1 MLKSIDEFL
10 KDTALEDDVTIA
22 NIKLNQISYKICYMH
37 QLADI
42 KKYNFEVRPYIN
54 EENYQNLATIFGG
67 IIKPITD
74 LSKSNLEYLLYS
86 GNILLLFV
94 DNNLFYSLEYA
105 QKPKRSITDSIL
117 DPEDPMTS
125 RDGLIEDLS
134 DNLTLLKR
142 RLKTNNLQVKKYQL
156 GLISKCD
163 CAIVYMKNFYDKLT
177 LDMVLSKIQN
187 YKPDIVTSIS
197 DISVLYQDKGLLPQI
212 FSTSSPEIIAD
223 ALIKGRIAILLDNSP
238 IALIVPAT
246 LSTFT
251 TSKSYKNMPKYY
263 TIFNHLFISV
273 FFLFAIFFMGLF
285 IAIINFH
292 RDILSNALLA
302 NIQITERGT
311 NWPMFVEVIIVYLL
325 FEFYRFSTSRSTNN
339 YIQNIIVILGGLFIG
354 QNAIQ
359 SGTIGAIIL
368 FLTSISYLAVFA
380 ITTNNYL
387 ITSINIFRFFILVL
401 SFTMGLF
408 GFIISSLI
416 VLFYMFKQKN
426 DGTYY
431 LYPFIPFDLKKFKQ
445 YFMPNNQMEKV
456 TK

>member
-1 MLKSIDEFL
+1 MSKSIDEFL

-94 DNNLFYSLEYA
+94 GNNLFYSLEYA

-387 ITSINIFRFFILVL
+387 ITSINIFRFFILIL

>member
-387 ITSINIFRFFILVL
+387 ITSINIFRFFILIL

>member
-1 MLKSIDEFL
+1 MLQSIDEFL
-10 KDTALEDDVTIA
+10 KNAALEDDITVAT
-22 NIKLNQISYKICYMH
+22 IKLNNLSYTICYMQ
-37 QLADI
+37 QLVDI
-42 KKYNFEVRPYIN
+42 KKFNFEIRPSIQI
-54 EENYQNLATIFGG
+54 ENYQDLSTTFGG
-67 IIKPITD
+67 IMKHITD
-74 LSKSNLEYLLYS
+74 LSQSNLEYLLYS

-94 DNNLFYSLEYA
+94 ENNLFYSLEYA
-105 QKPKRSITDSIL
+105 QKPKRGITDSIL

-156 GLISKCD
+156 GLVSKCD

-177 LDMVLSKIQN
+177 LDMVLTKIQN

-197 DISVLYQDKGLLPQI
+197 DIGVLYQDDVLLPQI

-263 TIFNHLFISV
+263 TIFNHIFISV
-273 FFLFAIFFMGLF
+273 FFLFAVFFMGLF

-387 ITSINIFRFFILVL
+387 ITSINIFRFFILIL

-431 LYPFIPFDLKKFKQ
+431 LYPFIPFDMKKFKQ
-445 YFMPNNQMEKV
+445 YFMPNSTMEKV

>member
-1 MLKSIDEFL
+1 M
-10 KDTALEDDVTIA
+10 
-22 NIKLNQISYKICYMH
+22 
-37 QLADI
+37 
-42 KKYNFEVRPYIN
+42 
-54 EENYQNLATIFGG
+54 
-67 IIKPITD
+67 
-74 LSKSNLEYLLYS
+74 
-86 GNILLLFV
+86 LLFV

-387 ITSINIFRFFILVL
+387 ITSINIFRFFILIL

-431 LYPFIPFDLKKFKQ
+431 LYPFIPVSYTHLTL
-445 YFMPNNQMEKV
+445 P
-456 TK
+456 TT

>member
-1 MLKSIDEFL
+1 MLETIKNFL
-10 KDTALEDDVTIA
+10 KEASLEDDITVA
-22 NIKLNQISYKICYMH
+22 NIKNNDVNFTICYMH

-42 KKYNFEVRPYIN
+42 KRFNFEIRPYIQK
-54 EENYQNLATIFGG
+54 ENIGELETTFGG
-67 IIKPITD
+67 ICQNITD
-74 LSKSNLEYLLYS
+74 VSVSNLEYLLYN
-86 GNILLLFV
+86 GNILLLFLE
-94 DNNLFYSLEYA
+94 NNLYYTLEYA
-105 QKPKRSITDSIL
+105 QKPKRSISESIL

-125 RDGLIEDLS
+125 RDGLVEDLS
-134 DNLTLLKR
+134 DNLTLIKR
-142 RLKTNNLQVKKYQL
+142 RLKTNSLQVKKYQL

-163 CAIVYMKNFYDKLT
+163 CAILYLNHFHDKLT
-177 LDMVLSKIQN
+177 LNKVLDRIKDYQ
-187 YKPDIVTSIS
+187 PDIVTSIN
-197 DISVLYQDKGLLPQI
+197 DIGILYQGNELLPKI
-212 FSTSSPEIIAD
+212 FNTSSPEIITN
-223 ALIKGRIAILLDNSP
+223 ALIKGRIVILLDNSP
-238 IALIVPAT
+238 IALIVPTT
-246 LSTFT
+246 LSLFT
-251 TSKSYKNMPKYY
+251 TSKSYRNTPKFYA
-263 TIFNHLFISV
+263 IFNHLFISI
-273 FFLFAIFFMGLF
+273 FFLFAVFFMGLF

-292 RDILSNALLA
+292 RDTLSITFLA

-311 NWPMFVEVIIVYLL
+311 NWPMFIEVIIVYLL

-401 SFTMGLF
+401 SFTTGLF

-416 VLFYMFKQKN
+416 TIFYMYKQKN
-426 DGTYY
+426 NDIYY
-431 LYPFIPFDLKKFKQ
+431 LYPFIPFDLKLFKS
-445 YFMPNNQMEKV
+445 YFNPNSKLTKV

>member
-1 MLKSIDEFL
+1 MNSSI
-10 KDTALEDDVTIA
+10 KDFISECALEDDLTIA
-22 NIKLNQISYKICYMH
+22 DLTIEDLNFKVCYMN

-42 KKYNFEVRPYIN
+42 KRFNYEIRPYIN
-54 EENYQNLATIFGG
+54 KDNFKDLTTVMGG
-67 IIKPITD
+67 VCKNITD
-74 LSKSNLEYLLYS
+74 LSIGNLEYLLYS
-86 GNILLLFV
+86 GNLLLFFE
-94 DNNLFYSLEYA
+94 NESIYYSLSLS
-105 QKPKRSITDSIL
+105 QKIKRSISESIL

-125 RDGLIEDLS
+125 RDGLIEDLA

-142 RLKTNNLQVKKYQL
+142 RLKTNQLMVKKYQL

-163 CAIVYMKNFYDKLT
+163 CAVVYLKNFYDKLT
-177 LDMVLSKIQN
+177 LENVMSKLQN
-187 YKPDIVTSIS
+187 YKPEIVTSIN
-197 DISVLYQDKGLLPQI
+197 DVGILYQDDELLPQI
-212 FSTSSPEIIAD
+212 FSTSSPELIIES
-223 ALIKGRIAILLDNSP
+223 LSKGRIAVLLDNSP
-238 IALIVPAT
+238 IALILPAT

-251 TSKSYKNMPKYY
+251 ISKNYRNTPKYY
-263 TIFNHLFISV
+263 SIFNHLFISI
-273 FFLFAIFFMGLF
+273 FFLFAVFFMGLF

-292 RDILSNALLA
+292 RDVLSGNLLA

-311 NWPMFVEVIIVYLL
+311 NWPMFVEVIIVYFL

-387 ITSINIFRFFILVL
+387 ITSINMFRFFILIL
-401 SFTMGLF
+401 SCTMGLF

-416 VLFYMFKQKN
+416 VIFYLFKPKN
-426 DGTYY
+426 DGIYY
-431 LYPFIPFDLKKFKQ
+431 LYPFIPFDMKVFKK
-445 YFMPNNQMEKV
+445 YFLPNNKLMQV

>member
-1 MLKSIDEFL
+1 MSKSIDEFL

-94 DNNLFYSLEYA
+94 DNNIFYSLEYA

-387 ITSINIFRFFILVL
+387 ITSINIFRFFILIL

>member
-1 MLKSIDEFL
+1 MLQSIDEFL
-10 KDTALEDDVTIA
+10 KNAALEDDITVAT
-22 NIKLNQISYKICYMH
+22 IKLNNLSYTICYMQ
-37 QLADI
+37 QLVDI
-42 KKYNFEVRPYIN
+42 KKFNFEIRPSIQI
-54 EENYQNLATIFGG
+54 ENYQDLSTTFGG
-67 IIKPITD
+67 IMKHITD
-74 LSKSNLEYLLYS
+74 LSQSNLEYLLYS

-94 DNNLFYSLEYA
+94 ENNLFYSLDYA
-105 QKPKRSITDSIL
+105 QKPKRGITDSIL

-156 GLISKCD
+156 GLVSKCD

-177 LDMVLSKIQN
+177 LDMVLTKIQN

-197 DISVLYQDKGLLPQI
+197 DIGVLYQDDGLLPQI

-263 TIFNHLFISV
+263 TIFNHIFISV
-273 FFLFAIFFMGLF
+273 FFLFAVFFMGLF

-387 ITSINIFRFFILVL
+387 ITSINIFRFFILIL

-416 VLFYMFKQKN
+416 VIFYMFKQKN

-431 LYPFIPFDLKKFKQ
+431 LYPFIPFDMKKFKQ
-445 YFMPNNQMEKV
+445 YFMPNSTMKKV

>member
-1 MLKSIDEFL
+1 MSESIDEFL

-387 ITSINIFRFFILVL
+387 ITSINIFRFFILIL

>member
-1 MLKSIDEFL
+1 MSKSIDEFL

-263 TIFNHLFISV
+263 NRI
-273 FFLFAIFFMGLF
+273 
-285 IAIINFH
+285 
-292 RDILSNALLA
+292 
-302 NIQITERGT
+302 
-311 NWPMFVEVIIVYLL
+311 
-325 FEFYRFSTSRSTNN
+325 
-339 YIQNIIVILGGLFIG
+339 
-354 QNAIQ
+354 
-359 SGTIGAIIL
+359 
-368 FLTSISYLAVFA
+368 
-380 ITTNNYL
+380 
-387 ITSINIFRFFILVL
+387 
-401 SFTMGLF
+401 
-408 GFIISSLI
+408 
-416 VLFYMFKQKN
+416 
-426 DGTYY
+426 
-431 LYPFIPFDLKKFKQ
+431 
-445 YFMPNNQMEKV
+445 
-456 TK
+456 